1 MRPRLARLV
10 PTRVADTFPAD
21 SSTRT
26 DINVLDGTEIYG
38 EGHLVVYLN
47 GNVLGLTRCAPRFV
61 RTFRQLRRAGRINEF
76 VSIYVN
82 LQQQAIHIA
91 SDGGR
96 ICRPLIIVENGV
108 SKVKEF
114 HMKVRCRGR
123 SFTHPHSRMRTLI
136 LVFVML
142 CRCSATRS

>member
-1 MRPRLARLV
+1 MSGFFLSQSPLSK
-10 PTRVADTFPAD
+10 ADFGELR
-21 SSTRT
+21 SIT
-26 DINVLDGTEIYG
+26 DINVLDGTEIYA

-47 GNVLGLTRCAPRFV
+47 GNVLGLTRCGPRFV

-96 ICRPLIIVENGV
+96 ICRPLIIVEDAT
-108 SKVKEF
+108 SKVKQR
-114 HMKVRCRGR
+114 HMNV
-123 SFTHPHSRMRTLI
+123 SR
-136 LVFVML
+136 
-142 CRCSATRS
+142 